1 MTTSSTPG
9 FRTKKRFGQN
19 FLKDP
24 AVPAAIVEAAE
35 LTKADKVLEIGPGQ
49 GALTRGLLEEA
60 GEVVAVE
67 IDTRLTSTL
76 EALQAEQPH
85 LRVVWGDFLATS
97 FAELG
102 LSEAGTKVVAN
113 IPYYITSPILLKLL
127 HSETIEREPLE
138 SVAEWP
144 ERIILMVQEEVARR
158 LLARPGTKDYGSLS
172 VICQYAAEI
181 TPVIR
186 VPRSSFVPRPQVDS
200 MVVMLKP
207 RKVAPID
214 VPDPRRFFQVVRGAF
229 GLRRKTLVNALKGA
243 GFEQARLEA
252 AFAATGIDPA
262 RRGETLSLEEFAAL
276 SRALL

>member
-1 MTTSSTPG
+1 MTTSTSG

-24 AVPAAIVEAAE
+24 AVPAAIVAAAE
-35 LTKADKVLEIGPGQ
+35 LTKDDKVLEIGPGQ

-67 IDTRLTSTL
+67 IDTRLTPTL

-85 LRVVWGDFLATS
+85 LRVVWGDFLQTT
-97 FAELG
+97 FADLG
-102 LSEAGTKVVAN
+102 LSESGTKVVAN

-127 HSETIEREPLE
+127 HGDTIERAPIE

-144 ERIILMVQEEVARR
+144 ERIILMVQEEVAKR
-158 LLARPGTKDYGSLS
+158 LLAKPGSKDYGSLS

-186 VPRSSFVPRPQVDS
+186 VPRTSFIPRPQVDS

-214 VPDPRRFFQVVRGAF
+214 VPDPKRFFQVVHGAF
-229 GLRRKTLVNALKGA
+229 GQRRKTLSNALKGA
-243 GFEQARLEA
+243 GFEKAMLDA
-252 AFAATGIDPA
+252 AFEKTGIDPV
-262 RRGETLSLEEFAAL
+262 RRGETLSLEEFAELAKAL
-276 SRALL
+276 

>member
-1 MTTSSTPG
+1 MTPSSTQG

-24 AVPAAIVEAAE
+24 AIPAAIVEAAE
-35 LTKADKVLEIGPGQ
+35 LTKADRVLEIGPGQ
-49 GALTRGLLEEA
+49 GALTRGLLEAA

-67 IDTRLTSTL
+67 LDTRLAPTL

-85 LRVVWGDFLATS
+85 LRVVWGDFLATT

-102 LSEAGTKVVAN
+102 LSETGTKVIAN

-127 HSETIEREPLE
+127 HADTIERAPLE
-138 SVAEWP
+138 TVPEWP
-144 ERIILMVQEEVARR
+144 ERIILMVQAEVAHR
-158 LLARPGTKDYGSLS
+158 LLAKPGTKDYGSLS

-181 TPVIR
+181 SQVVR
-186 VPRSSFVPRPQVDS
+186 VPRTAFVPRPQVDS

-207 RKVAPID
+207 RKTPPID
-214 VPDPRRFFQVVRGAF
+214 VQDPKRFFQVVRAAF
-229 GLRRKTLVNALKGA
+229 GLRRKTLSNALKGA
-243 GFEQARLEA
+243 GFEQAKLAA
-252 AFAATGIDPA
+252 AFAATGIDPV

-276 SRALL
+276 ARAL

>member
-1 MTTSSTPG
+1 MTTSSTQG

-24 AVPAAIVEAAE
+24 AVPAAIIEAAE
-35 LTKADKVLEIGPGQ
+35 LTTTDKVLEIGPGQ
-49 GALTRGLLEEA
+49 GALTRGLLAEA

-85 LRVVWGDFLATS
+85 LRVVWGDFLQTS
-97 FAELG
+97 FEELG
-102 LSEAGTKVVAN
+102 LPEAQTKVVAN

-127 HSETIEREPLE
+127 HGDAIERAPIE
-138 SVAEWP
+138 SIPAWP
-144 ERIILMVQEEVARR
+144 ERIILMVQEEVAKR
-158 LLARPGTKDYGSLS
+158 LLAKPGTKDYGSLS

-186 VPRSSFVPRPQVDS
+186 VPRTAFIPRPQVDS

-207 RKVAPID
+207 RKKAPID
-214 VPDPRRFFQVVRGAF
+214 VENPKRFFQVVHGAF
-229 GLRRKTLVNALKGA
+229 GQRRKTLSNALKGA
-243 GFEQARLEA
+243 GFDKEALEA
-252 AFAATGIDPA
+252 AFTTTGIDPT

-276 SRALL
+276 ARAL

>member
-1 MTTSSTPG
+1 MTTSTSG

-24 AVPAAIVEAAE
+24 AIPAAIIDAAE
-35 LTKADKVLEIGPGQ
+35 LKKTDKVLEIGPGQ

-60 GEVVAVE
+60 GEVIAVE
-67 IDTRLTSTL
+67 IDTRLTPTM

-85 LRVVWGDFLATS
+85 LRVVWGDFLQTS
-97 FAELG
+97 FEDLG
-102 LSEAGTKVVAN
+102 LSESGTKVIAN

-127 HSETIEREPLE
+127 HAETIERAPIE
-138 SVAEWP
+138 SVPEWP

-158 LLARPGTKDYGSLS
+158 LLAKPGTKDYGSLS

-186 VPRSSFVPRPQVDS
+186 VPRASFNPRPQVDS

-207 RKVAPID
+207 RKVTPID
-214 VPDPRRFFQVVRGAF
+214 VPDPKRFFQVVHGAF
-229 GLRRKTLVNALKGA
+229 GLRRKTLSNALKGA
-243 GFEQARLEA
+243 GFEKALLDA
-252 AFAATGIDPA
+252 AFAATGIDPG

-276 SRALL
+276 ARAL